1 MTSSTSATMAVD
13 SPMPTLDSI
22 DTLKEHKDGPH
33 SSRPGAEDGECR
45 LLGPFALFVQA
56 GLGCLALLSLVFK
69 RWRERP
75 RRPLK
80 IWFFDVS
87 KQVFGSV
94 LLHIMNLLLSMLS
107 SGDFEAANHAKQVAA
122 QLEASTGKGPNPCSF
137 YLINLAIDVSCP
149 QIILPLH
156 RMMPAD
162 TFHFIDNNR
171 HPYSGGTP
179 PPPPSRCRFDSPGT
193 TARVHSQRPL
203 RPAASRVMVAQT
215 KRHLLLRPASDEALR
230 LLHL

>member
-1 MTSSTSATMAVD
+1 MPKLDPVD
-13 SPMPTLDSI
+13 A
-22 DTLKEHKDGPH
+22 LKEPKDGPH

-56 GLGCLALLSLVFK
+56 GLGFLALLSLVFK

-122 QLEASTGKGPNPCSF
+122 QLEASTGRGPNPCSF
-137 YLINLAIDVSCP
+137 YLINLAIDVRHA
-149 QIILPLH
+149 QILFLPFT
-156 RMMPAD
+156 AD
-162 TFHFIDNNR
+162 TLSFRQRSAFPFSWYFSASSI
-171 HPYSGGTP
+171 TVP
-179 PPPPSRCRFDSPGT
+179 P
-193 TARVHSQRPL
+193 
-203 RPAASRVMVAQT
+203 
-215 KRHLLLRPASDEALR
+215 
-230 LLHL
+230 